1 MSTTRSPRRHVH
13 ARRRR
18 IYRIRRAVVVCAC
31 LLLVLGVTFSAR
43 GSLRALNTL
52 HAQAASQTG
61 PDIWASAMSPYRAPQ
76 RNASP
81 SPSGQTQTPTEDDRT
96 RQQKQEIAA
105 LEAPLTDAQRNE
117 TYAKAKQ
124 TAQSSGAPPTRM
136 TYCIASRGDVGS
148 VDGFSNTV
156 YRVLN
161 DVRGWPRAGVVF
173 AQEQDGQCD
182 VTITLAEAKEL
193 PSFSAGCSEEYSCRV
208 GNDVI
213 INKKRWDSAVRH
225 WFDAGATLAQYRTM
239 VINHEVGHALG
250 HIDNET
256 PCGGNKQSAPLMQE
270 QSMFLKECSPNPWP
284 LDGELWSTFVGSE
297 P

>member
-1 MSTTRSPRRHVH
+1 MSTTRSPRRHVR

-18 IYRIRRAVVVCAC
+18 IYRIRRAVVACAC
-31 LLLVLGVTFSAR
+31 LLLVLGVTLSAR
-43 GSLRALNTL
+43 GSLHALNVL
-52 HAQAASQTG
+52 HAQAGSG
-61 PDIWASAMSPYRAPQ
+61 IWSSAMSPYRAPE
-76 RNASP
+76 
-81 SPSGQTQTPTEDDRT
+81 QTPTEDEHT
-96 RQQKQEIAA
+96 RKQREEIAA
-105 LEAPLTDAQRNE
+105 LEAPLTDDARAE
-117 TYAKAKQ
+117 IYAKAKQ
-124 TAQSSGAPPTRM
+124 TAVSSGAMPTRM
-136 TYCIASRGDVGS
+136 TYCIASRGNVGS
-148 VDGFSNTV
+148 VDHFANTV
-156 YRVLN
+156 YRALN

-173 AQEQDGQCD
+173 AQGQSGQCD

-208 GNDVI
+208 GSDVI
-213 INKKRWDSAVRH
+213 INKKRWDGAVQH

>member
-1 MSTTRSPRRHVH
+1 MSTTRSPRRHVR

-18 IYRIRRAVVVCAC
+18 IYRIRRAVVACAC
-31 LLLVLGVTFSAR
+31 LLLVLGVTLSTR
-43 GSLRALNTL
+43 GSLRALNAL
-52 HAQAASQTG
+52 HAQAGSG
-61 PDIWASAMSPYRAPQ
+61 IWSSAMSPYRAPE
-76 RNASP
+76 
-81 SPSGQTQTPTEDDRT
+81 QTPTEDEHT
-96 RQQKQEIAA
+96 RKQREEIAA
-105 LEAPLTDAQRNE
+105 LGAPLTDAQRNE
-117 TYAKAKQ
+117 IYAKAKQ
-124 TAQSSGAPPTRM
+124 TAQSSGALPTRM
-136 TYCIASRGDVGS
+136 TYCIASRGNVGS
-148 VDGFSNTV
+148 VDHFANTV
-156 YRVLN
+156 YRALN

-173 AQEQDGQCD
+173 AQGQSGQCD

-213 INKKRWDSAVRH
+213 INKTRWDGAVQH

-256 PCGGNKQSAPLMQE
+256 PCGGNKQAAPLMQE

-284 LDGELWSTFVGSE
+284 LDSELWSTFVGAE

>member
-1 MSTTRSPRRHVH
+1 MSTTRSPRRHVR

-18 IYRIRRAVVVCAC
+18 IYRIRRAVVACAC
-31 LLLVLGVTFSAR
+31 LLLVLGVTLSAR
-43 GSLRALNTL
+43 GALRALNAL
-52 HAQAASQTG
+52 HEQAGSG
-61 PDIWASAMSPYRAPQ
+61 IWSSAMSPYRAPE
-76 RNASP
+76 
-81 SPSGQTQTPTEDDRT
+81 QTPTEDEHT
-96 RQQKQEIAA
+96 RKQREEIAA
-105 LEAPLTDAQRNE
+105 LEAPLTDDARAE
-117 TYAKAKQ
+117 IYAKAKQ
-124 TAQSSGAPPTRM
+124 TAVSSGAMPTRM
-136 TYCIASRGDVGS
+136 TYCIASRGNVGS
-148 VDGFSNTV
+148 VDHFANTV
-156 YRVLN
+156 YRALN

-173 AQEQDGQCD
+173 AQGQSGQCD

-213 INKKRWDSAVRH
+213 INKTRWDGAVQH

-256 PCGGNKQSAPLMQE
+256 PCGGNKQAAPLMQE
-270 QSMFLKECSPNPWP
+270 QSMFLKECSPNTWP
-284 LDGELWSTFVGSE
+284 LDSELWSTFVGSE

>member
-1 MSTTRSPRRHVH
+1 M
-13 ARRRR
+13 
-18 IYRIRRAVVVCAC
+18 
-31 LLLVLGVTFSAR
+31 
-43 GSLRALNTL
+43 
-52 HAQAASQTG
+52 
-61 PDIWASAMSPYRAPQ
+61 YRA
-76 RNASP
+76 
-81 SPSGQTQTPTEDDRT
+81 
-96 RQQKQEIAA
+96 
-105 LEAPLTDAQRNE
+105 
-117 TYAKAKQ
+117 
-124 TAQSSGAPPTRM
+124 
-136 TYCIASRGDVGS
+136 
-148 VDGFSNTV
+148 
-156 YRVLN
+156 LN

-173 AQEQDGQCD
+173 AQGQSGQCD

-208 GNDVI
+208 GSDVI
-213 INKKRWDSAVRH
+213 INKKRWDGAVQH

>member
-1 MSTTRSPRRHVH
+1 MSTTRSPRRHVR

-18 IYRIRRAVVVCAC
+18 IYRIRRAVVACAC
-31 LLLVLGVTFSAR
+31 LLLVLGVTLSAR
-43 GSLRALNTL
+43 GALRALNAL
-52 HAQAASQTG
+52 HEQAAAHTG
-61 PDIWASAMSPYRAPQ
+61 SGIWSSAMSPYRAPE

-81 SPSGQTQTPTEDDRT
+81 SPAEQTLTEDEHT
-96 RQQKQEIAA
+96 RKQREEIAA
-105 LEAPLTDAQRNE
+105 LGAALTDAQRNE
-117 TYAKAKQ
+117 IYAKAKQ
-124 TAQSSGAPPTRM
+124 TAQSSGALPTRM
-136 TYCIASRGDVGS
+136 TYCIASRGNVGS
-148 VDGFSNTV
+148 VDHFANTV
-156 YRVLN
+156 YRALN

-173 AQEQDGQCD
+173 AQGQDGQCD

-213 INKKRWDSAVRH
+213 INKKRWDGAVQH
-225 WFDAGATLAQYRTM
+225 WLDAGATLAQYRTM

-256 PCGGNKQSAPLMQE
+256 PCGGDKQSAPLMQE

-284 LDGELWSTFVGSE
+284 LDSELWSTFVGAE